1 MPKIADAIFYEDF
14 GINEDV
20 TGLKNGQYELGG
32 LIFGTRTLWL
42 VPNNYLVQKF
52 QTTEGAAT
60 IGDVPLP
67 NEDGIRFG
75 VDFRG
80 GQAITFD
87 MALWNKGR
95 EQAYDDVS
103 VIKGIWQHPKWRTKA
118 GEVTTLR
125 MNRGGRTRRVYG
137 RPRKFQ
143 EAYGSIERGYAPI
156 TADFQCIDESFY
168 DDLELTQT
176 IGLANPPTAGLVL
189 PTTAPVR
196 IQQYAAAYTNVTIGG
211 DKPTWPVY
219 KIQGPVTNPAFQVD
233 QQWTCQLLLSLNH
246 TQWITIDTR
255 PWRRL
260 TLQNNTINKSGDYTA
275 TSPVMR
281 EMKIEPGLHDIVYT
295 GIDPTL
301 TSTLTIGWRPAWST
315 P

>member
-1 MPKIADAIFYEDF
+1 MPLLGSAVFYEDF

-32 LIFGTRTLWL
+32 LVFGTRSLWQ
-42 VPNNYLVQKF
+42 VANKYLIQKF
-52 QTTEGAAT
+52 DVAEGAAT
-60 IGDVPLP
+60 VGDVPLP

-80 GQAITFD
+80 GMILNFD
-87 MALWNKGR
+87 MSLWNKGR
-95 EQAYDDVS
+95 EQAYDDLS
-103 VIKGIWQHPKWRTKA
+103 IIRSMWIHPQWRTTA

-137 RPRKFQ
+137 RPRSFKD
-143 EAYGSIERGYAPI
+143 EYGAIERGFAPI
-156 TADFQCIDESFY
+156 TANFQCIDESFY

-196 IQQYAAAYTNVTIGG
+196 IQQYASAYTNVTIGG

-219 KIQGPVTNPAFQVD
+219 KIQGPITNPAFMVD
-233 QQWTCQLLLSLNH
+233 QQYTVQLLVSLNH
-246 TQWITIDTR
+246 TQWIIIDPR

-260 TLQNNTINKSGDYTA
+260 TLQNDTINKSGDYTA

-281 EMKIEPGLHDIVYT
+281 DLKIDPGLHDIVFT

-301 TSTLTIGWRPAWST
+301 TATLTIGWRPAWST